1 MGALTTLN
9 QLAVSPLVYLAM
21 EKSPVLSAFIGTGS
35 LAVGGLLSF
44 ALPKNMGTQNAKENP
59 ESPVVPGTHWALRP
73 LAVFRTA
80 ISAMKTL
87 LQKNVHLGFLLIS
100 LILTT
105 IGHLESSFDLQYA
118 TKRYGWTWSKVSS
131 CVSSLYLPTDIAA
144 GWTHTVT
151 YIDYESD
158 SDGSCSAVCNLFTS

>member
-44 ALPKNMGTQNAKENP
+44 ALPKNMGMQNVKENS
-59 ESPVVPGTHWALRP
+59 ESPVVPKTHWALRP

-87 LQKNVHLGFLLIS
+87 LKKNVQLGLLLIS

-131 CVSSLYLPTDIAA
+131 CVPSLYLPTDIAA
-144 GWTHTVT
+144 GWTRTVT
-151 YIDYESD
+151 YIYYESD
-158 SDGSCSAVCNLFTS
+158 SNGSCGAFCNLFTS

>member
-1 MGALTTLN
+1 MSILIKLYVLTRKCPRATVFLYVGALTTLN

-21 EKSPVLSAFIGTGS
+21 EKSPILSAFIGTGL

-44 ALPKNMGTQNAKENP
+44 ALPKNTGMQNTKDSSGSPLVP
-59 ESPVVPGTHWALRP
+59 ETHWALRP
-73 LAVFRTA
+73 FAVFKTA
-80 ISAMKTL
+80 ITAMKSL
-87 LQKNVHLGFLLIS
+87 LQKNVHLGLLLVS

-131 CVSSLYLPTDIAA
+131 PITCLVFSY
-144 GWTHTVT
+144 
-151 YIDYESD
+151 
-158 SDGSCSAVCNLFTS
+158 